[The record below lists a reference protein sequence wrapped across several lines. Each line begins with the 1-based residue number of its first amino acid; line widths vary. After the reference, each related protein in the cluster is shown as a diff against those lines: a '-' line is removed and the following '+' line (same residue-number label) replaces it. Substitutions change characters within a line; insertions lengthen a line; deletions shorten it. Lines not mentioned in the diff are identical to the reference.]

1 MSENN
6 KDNIDEEE
14 EDVEIKVILVG
25 EIFTGKTSLI
35 NSAIGL
41 EFQEKLQS
49 TNSNSILNKTMEIDG
64 KAYTI
69 NLWDTIGQEKYR
81 SLTQIFMK
89 DSKIIIF
96 VYDITN
102 RKTFKELDFW
112 FGTTKEVVNDDTVLG
127 VVGNKSDLYLNEEV
141 KEEEG
146 KELADKYG
154 YEFSL
159 TSAKNPKTF
168 CQFLEKLVRIYI
180 NQKDKVEEDP
190 TNTSQRIKGEHHKVN
205 KKKSCCS

>member
-112 FGTTKEVVNDDTVLG
+112 FGTTKEVINDDTVLG

>member
-1 MSENN
+1 MSENI

>member
-112 FGTTKEVVNDDTVLG
+112 FGTTKEVINDDTVLG

-190 TNTSQRIKGEHHKVN
+190 TNTSQRIKGEHHKVS
-205 KKKSCCS
+205 KKKSCCR

>member
-14 EDVEIKVILVG
+14 EDLEIKVILVG

>member
-1 MSENN
+1 MSENI
-6 KDNIDEEE
+6 KDNIEEEE

-127 VVGNKSDLYLNEEV
+127 LVGNKSDLYLNEEV